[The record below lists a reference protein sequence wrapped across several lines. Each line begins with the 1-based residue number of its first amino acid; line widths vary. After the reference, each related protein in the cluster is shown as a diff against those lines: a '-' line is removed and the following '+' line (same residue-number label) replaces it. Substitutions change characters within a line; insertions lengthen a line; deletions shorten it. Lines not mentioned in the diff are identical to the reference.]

1 MKLSSVSEL
10 RTFRFDAQMN
20 QYVCRRSGSVLK
32 NLIQIRLEIK
42 MIPFYKKGHVPR
54 HVQQEIPMSLSE
66 LEIINDESHQPPI
79 QPDRTMNLTN
89 GQIIG
94 LAEQIHPRCAS
105 S

>member
-1 MKLSSVSEL
+1 M
-10 RTFRFDAQMN
+10 
-20 QYVCRRSGSVLK
+20 LK
-32 NLIQIRLEIK
+32 SLIQIRLEIK
-42 MIPFYKKGHVPR
+42 MIPFYKKGHVSR
-54 HVQQEIPMSLSE
+54 HVQQEIPMSLNE

-105 S
+105 SSFHTL